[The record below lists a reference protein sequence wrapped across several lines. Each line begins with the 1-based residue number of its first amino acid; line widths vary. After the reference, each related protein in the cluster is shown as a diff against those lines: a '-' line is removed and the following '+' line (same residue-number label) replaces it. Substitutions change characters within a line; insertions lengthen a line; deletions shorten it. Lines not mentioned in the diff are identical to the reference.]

1 MDLVDNIDSAKKNKA
16 EEVKN
21 EEKNDAEGEKAR
33 EEHKDTANDKEGGDH
48 QPAVVVVEEET
59 KAGEAEPQKQEEP
72 K

>member
-21 EEKNDAEGEKAR
+21 EEENDAEGEKAR
-33 EEHKDTANDKEGGDH
+33 EEHKDTANDKEGGDQ
-48 QPAVVVVEEET
+48 QPAVVVVEEEI

>member
-21 EEKNDAEGEKAR
+21 KEENDAEGEKAR
-33 EEHKDTANDKEGGDH
+33 EEHKDTANDKEGGD
-48 QPAVVVVEEET
+48 QQSAVVVVEEET

>member
-33 EEHKDTANDKEGGDH
+33 EEHKDTANDKEGGDR

>member
-21 EEKNDAEGEKAR
+21 EEENDAEGEKAR
-33 EEHKDTANDKEGGDH
+33 EEHKDTANDKEEGDQ
-48 QPAVVVVEEET
+48 QPVVAVVEEET